1 MNKGDHNTG
10 KRKTLEALGCL
21 LYVVAFI
28 IMGAV
33 LVSKCGK
40 IFQ

>member
-1 MNKGDHNTG
+1 MNKEDRETG

-21 LYVVAFI
+21 LYVVAFL

-33 LVSKCGK
+33 LVAKCGK
-40 IFQ
+40 I